1 VIPHVSDRGTRVG
14 GLLRY
19 LYGPGKR
26 NEHVNPRI
34 VAAWDGAG
42 DLASLQPTVG
52 RAGRLDVRQVVDL
65 LEQPV
70 RAARRAP
77 TLTVWH
83 TSLRN
88 HAADRILSDEQWGHI
103 AAEVMAGVGLA
114 RHGDTGA
121 VRWVAVRH
129 DDYGIHLVATLVR
142 QDGATAW
149 AWQDKTNSRR
159 VAAELEQR
167 YGLRATGPSDRT
179 SHRQPTP
186 KETSKARRLGRALTT
201 RDELRRRVRA
211 GVAASLSEQELF
223 ARLRDDGVLVKLRP
237 SQTNPEEFTGYSVGL
252 PTERDKTGEPVWF
265 GASHLAADL
274 SLPKLRIRWGSATP
288 AGQTSPGPAGSEPVR
303 VSAAQRAQ
311 TLSRA
316 AATVTAAAEEIRRVA
331 GSHPQAAQAL
341 AQAAADTLTA
351 VASTVEGRRGGALT
365 EAAERFDKAARAGYA
380 KVARATSRSY
390 ELRAMARLVR
400 LMGHISGDEDTFA
413 LLALVLDLARLGDT
427 LAWWR
432 QGQDAWHQ
440 ADAARQAAAALRAW
454 HTTGAPAAPRPA
466 AAATVPTDSVPQQRP
481 AAGEQTTTRR
491 RRTPR

>member
-1 VIPHVSDRGTRVG
+1 MG

-19 LYGPGKR
+19 LYGPGKQE
-26 NEHVNPRI
+26 EHVNPRI

-42 DLASLQPTVG
+42 DLTRLEPPIGAS
-52 RAGRLDVRQVVDL
+52 RRRDYRRLIDL

-70 RAARRAP
+70 RAGRNPPRKV
-77 TLTVWH
+77 VWH

-88 HAADRILSDEQWGHI
+88 HQTDRILSDEQWGHI
-103 AAEVMAGVGLA
+103 AVEMMAGLGLA

-121 VRWVAVRH
+121 VRWLAIRH

-142 QDGATAW
+142 QDGRTAW
-149 AWQDKTNSRR
+149 PQFDKRTSRR
-159 VAAELEQR
+159 IADELEQR
-167 YGLRATGPSDRT
+167 YGLRITGLSDRT
-179 SHRQPTP
+179 SHRQPESA
-186 KETSKARRLGRALTT
+186 ETSKARRLGRALTT

-211 GVAASLSEQELF
+211 AVAASLSEEEFF

-237 SQTNPEEFTGYSVGL
+237 SQTNPDEFTGYSVGL
-252 PTERDKTGEPVWF
+252 ATERDKAGEPVWF

-274 SLPKLRIRWGSATP
+274 SLPKLRIRWGTATLTRHGRNRP
-288 AGQTSPGPAGSEPVR
+288 DETVR

-311 TLSRA
+311 TLSQATATIHA
-316 AATVTAAAEEIRRVA
+316 AADEIRRVA
-331 GSHPQAAQAL
+331 GSDPHAAQAL

-351 VASTVEGRRGGALT
+351 VASTVEGRRGGPLT

-380 KVARATSRSY
+380 KVAKATSRSY

-432 QGQDAWHQ
+432 RAQDAWHQ
-440 ADAARQAAAALRAW
+440 AEAAREAAAALRAW
-454 HTTGAPAAPRPA
+454 HANGAPAAPRPV
-466 AAATVPTDSVPQQRP
+466 AAATVPSDSAPQQHL
-481 AAGEQTTTRR
+481 ATGEQTTTRR
-491 RRTPR
+491 RRTAR

>member
-1 VIPHVSDRGTRVG
+1 VG

-19 LYGPGKR
+19 LFGPGKR

-34 VAAWDGAG
+34 VAAWEGAG
-42 DLASLQPTVG
+42 DLSLLQLPIG
-52 RAGRLDVRQVVDL
+52 ARGGLDFRRLVEL

-77 TLTVWH
+77 AQTVWH

-88 HAADRILSDEQWGHI
+88 HAEDRVLTDEQWGHI
-103 AAEVMAGVGLA
+103 AGEMMAGVGLA
-114 RHGDTGA
+114 PHGDTGA

-142 QDGATAW
+142 QDGRTAW
-149 AWQDKTNSRR
+149 AWKDKTNSRR
-159 VAAELEQR
+159 VARELEAR
-167 YGLRATGPSDRT
+167 FGLRATGPSDRT
-179 SHRQPTP
+179 SHRQPAP

-211 GVAASLSEQELF
+211 VVAVSLSEEEFF
-223 ARLRDDGVLVKLRP
+223 ARLRDDGVLVKVRVSP
-237 SQTNPEEFTGYSVGL
+237 TNAAEVTGYAVGL
-252 PTERDKTGEPVWF
+252 PTARDGVGEPVWF
-265 GASHLAADL
+265 AASHLATDL
-274 SLPKLRIRWGSATP
+274 SLPKLRIRWGTA
-288 AGQTSPGPAGSEPVR
+288 GPAQRGSSERVL
-303 VSAAQRAQ
+303 VSAEQRAQ

-316 AATVTAAAEEIRRVA
+316 AAMAAAAADEIRRVA
-331 GSHPQAAQAL
+331 DTDPRVAQAL

-351 VASTVEGRRGGALT
+351 VASTVEGRRGGPLT
-365 EAAERFDKAARAGYA
+365 VAAERFDKAARAGYA
-380 KVARATSRSY
+380 KVARSTSGSS

-400 LMGHISGDEDTFA
+400 LMGHSSGDEDTFA

-432 QGQDAWHQ
+432 QAQDAWHQ
-440 ADAARQAAAALRAW
+440 AEAAREAATLLRAW
-454 HTTGAPAAPRPA
+454 HGTGAPAGPRPVATATVATDAGPQHEPA
-466 AAATVPTDSVPQQRP
+466 AAQEDP
-481 AAGEQTTTRR
+481 ARR